1 MTETRQYI
9 TSIIAASVLCGVVSS
24 FVKSD
29 AQRQSIRL
37 LCGICLIIT
46 VISPLRGVETID
58 FASIY
63 REIRDNM
70 KEYTEAGSEL
80 SRDEYRIAVKDQAE
94 RYVEEIGN
102 SRNILLDAEIYL
114 DEETFLPVRI
124 TVYGMLSE
132 EDKAEIGGKI
142 QSELGIRLEDQMWIS

>member
-1 MTETRQYI
+1 
-9 TSIIAASVLCGVVSS
+9 
-24 FVKSD
+24 
-29 AQRQSIRL
+29 
-37 LCGICLIIT
+37 
-46 VISPLRGVETID
+46 VISPLRGIETID

-94 RYVEEIGN
+94 RYVEEIGY